1 MQDKHLRV
9 SIKRRRCF
17 PKKPYVFSEKVFGMK
32 SVHTYKFYKTKY
44 GEELLVDV
52 VSLDSIRKYVDQYPV
67 HSLSYFDI
75 TFITGGSGRFSLDN
89 RSYEL
94 VEGDVLFSKPGEI
107 RSWDTMPIPHGY
119 ALIFEEEFL
128 LSFFNDPSF
137 LQNLSYF
144 RRERP
149 SAHLNIGCMQA
160 RIDSLLQS
168 IRDEI
173 NNEQSK
179 DKHILRALLY
189 EMLMLLNRAYT
200 AGQTPL
206 PSPVRNRY
214 IDDFLLLADRHFKTR
229 HDTTYYAGQ
238 LCITPNYLNEIVRN
252 SIGMTPKRYLQ
263 NKIIQEAKRLLSYT
277 TLSVAEITDELNFE
291 SPSYLI
297 RLFRQETG
305 LTPLQYRR
313 QTNR

>member
-1 MQDKHLRV
+1 
-9 SIKRRRCF
+9 
-17 PKKPYVFSEKVFGMK
+17 MK
-32 SVHTYKFYKTKY
+32 SVRTYTFYKTKY

-52 VSLDSIRKYVDQYPV
+52 VSLDSIRKHVDRYPV
-67 HSLSYFDI
+67 HKLTYFDI
-75 TFITGGSGRFSLDN
+75 TFITRGSGRFSLDN

-94 VEGDVLFSKPGEI
+94 AGGDVLFSKPGEI
-107 RSWDTMPIPHGY
+107 RSWDTTPIPDGY

-128 LSFFNDPSF
+128 LSFFNDPFF

-149 SAHLNIGCMQA
+149 SAHLNIRYMQA
-160 RIDSLLQS
+160 RIDRLLQS
-168 IRDEI
+168 ILDEI

-200 AGQTPL
+200 AGQAPL
-206 PSPVRNRY
+206 PSPSRNRY
-214 IDDFLLLADRHFKTR
+214 IDDFILLVERHFKTR

-238 LCITPNYLNEIVRN
+238 LCITPNYLNEIVRK
-252 SIGMTPKRYLQ
+252 SLGMTPKCYLR
-263 NKIIQEAKRLLSYT
+263 NKIIGEAKKLLSYT
-277 TLSVAEITDELNFE
+277 TLSVSEITDELNFE

-305 LTPLQYRR
+305 LTPLQYRW
-313 QTNR
+313 QTNP

>member
-1 MQDKHLRV
+1 M
-9 SIKRRRCF
+9 
-17 PKKPYVFSEKVFGMK
+17 FSEKVSGMK
-32 SVHTYKFYKTKY
+32 SVRTYKFYKTKY

-200 AGQTPL
+200 TGQTPL
-206 PSPVRNRY
+206 PSPVHNRY

>member
-1 MQDKHLRV
+1 
-9 SIKRRRCF
+9 
-17 PKKPYVFSEKVFGMK
+17 MK
-32 SVHTYKFYKTKY
+32 SVRTYQFYKTKY

-52 VSLDSIRKYVDQYPV
+52 VSLDSIRKYVDQSPV
-67 HSLSYFDI
+67 HTLSYFDI
-75 TFITGGSGRFSLDN
+75 TFITRGSGRFSLDN

-107 RSWDTMPIPHGY
+107 RSWDTTPIPHGY

-128 LSFFNDPSF
+128 LSFFNDPFF
-137 LQNLSYF
+137 LRNLSYF
-144 RRERP
+144 RRGRP
-149 SAHLNIGCMQA
+149 SARLNIRYIQA
-160 RIDSLLQS
+160 RIDNLLQN
-168 IRDEI
+168 ILDEI

-200 AGQTPL
+200 AGQAPFPP
-206 PSPVRNRY
+206 PSRSRY
-214 IDDFLLLADRHFKTR
+214 IDDFLLLVDRHFKTR

-238 LCITPNYLNEIVRN
+238 LCITPNYLNEIVRK
-252 SIGMTPKRYLQ
+252 SIGITPKCYLR
-263 NKIIQEAKRLLSYT
+263 NKIIREAKRLLSYT
-277 TLSVAEITDELNFE
+277 TLSVSEITEELNFE
-291 SPSYLI
+291 SSSYLI

-313 QTNR
+313 QTNP